1 MGGDGHGEPAA
12 LAAAQ
17 QARFGQLVNHVLRA
31 PGGNRGIIQRLFHRG
46 AIDVAEEDI
55 RIGRVE
61 NAGLHRPAQQGF
73 RVVDQ
78 VSIHRLIAGDEYYE
92 RALPAAAG
100 APGLLPKAR
109 DGPRE
114 TCRDHGIE
122 PTDIDTQLEGGGG
135 GDAEQGGIV
144 KRALQRAAVLG
155 QVTGAVGGDALG
167 KIGPAEATGEHLGR
181 AHGHH
186 LGRAARTHK
195 GHGAR
200 ALGDEGGHHLGRLG
214 GGGATHRRPMLSL
227 GPLDKA
233 WFPQRHGARAGGSG
247 VLRNRA
253 GGPAGKALRMPAR
266 VLHSGRGI
274 NYRRPRAIVRA
285 QAQQPAQHE
294 RHVRAEYAPVG
305 MAFIDNDEL

>member
-61 NAGLHRPAQQGF
+61 NAGLHRPAQQGL
-73 RVVDQ
+73 RMVDQ
-78 VSIHRLIAGDEYYE
+78 VGIHRLIAGDEYYE

-114 TCRDHGIE
+114 ACRDHGIE
-122 PTDIDTQLEGGGG
+122 PTDIDAQLEGGGG
-135 GDAEQGGIV
+135 GDAEQGGVV
-144 KRALQRAAVLG
+144 KRALQLAAVLG

-181 AHGHH
+181 AHGHD

-214 GGGATHRRPMLSL
+214 GGGAAHRRPVLAL
-227 GPLDKA
+227 GPLDKTRL
-233 WFPQRHGARAGGSG
+233 P
-247 VLRNRA
+247 
-253 GGPAGKALRMPAR
+253 
-266 VLHSGRGI
+266 
-274 NYRRPRAIVRA
+274 
-285 QAQQPAQHE
+285 
-294 RHVRAEYAPVG
+294 
-305 MAFIDNDEL
+305 